1 MKIICKY
8 EISSESVITPKEAIL
23 YIDGNLSE
31 KDSKNETENMKRA
44 TYLKVEKA
52 PTKRYDEYYK
62 DGKQITSQD
71 LMANNKTAPKQ
82 TRSSIYYTARC
93 WEKCWLWSYS
103 SVRTYYFD
111 TTAAFKRIVTAYC
124 NSTPIIR
131 QAFIFYSFQFIACME
146 RRLSYFIHSI
156 WNRYTCK

>member
-62 DGKQITSQD
+62 DGKQITSQG

-82 TRSSIYYTARC
+82 TRSC
-93 WEKCWLWSYS
+93 YS
-103 SVRTYYFD
+103 HCMVQKKIGYGVVVSPSEQI
-111 TTAAFKRIVTAYC
+111 IVTPLA
-124 NSTPIIR
+124 R
-131 QAFIFYSFQFIACME
+131 LDFIDEDDHCS
-146 RRLSYFIHSI
+146 LVPL
-156 WNRYTCK
+156 

>member
-31 KDSKNETENMKRA
+31 KDSKNETENIKRA

-52 PTKRYDEYYK
+52 PTKQYDEYYK

-71 LMANNKTAPKQ
+71 LMANKKPRQKNDAVLLFTLHGVGKKAGYGVVVLPLEQ
-82 TRSSIYYTARC
+82 I
-93 WEKCWLWSYS
+93 
-103 SVRTYYFD
+103 
-111 TTAAFKRIVTAYC
+111 IVTPLA
-124 NSTPIIR
+124 R
-131 QAFIFYSFQFIACME
+131 LDFIDEDDHCS
-146 RRLSYFIHSI
+146 LVPL
-156 WNRYTCK
+156 

>member
-8 EISSESVITPKEAIL
+8 EISSESGITPKEAIL

-82 TRSSIYYTARC
+82 TRSCYSHC
-93 WEKCWLWSYS
+93 MVWERLAIELLY
-103 SVRTYYFD
+103 
-111 TTAAFKRIVTAYC
+111 
-124 NSTPIIR
+124 R
-131 QAFIFYSFQFIACME
+131 QNILFWYHCRFQKEDCYG
-146 RRLSYFIHSI
+146 LL
-156 WNRYTCK
+156 

>member
-82 TRSSIYYTARC
+82 TRSC
-93 WEKCWLWSYS
+93 YS
-103 SVRTYYFD
+103 HCMVQKKIGYRVVVLPLEQI
-111 TTAAFKRIVTAYC
+111 IVTPLA
-124 NSTPIIR
+124 
-131 QAFIFYSFQFIACME
+131 
-146 RRLSYFIHSI
+146 RLDSI
-156 WNRYTCK
+156 DEDDHCSLVPL

>member
-31 KDSKNETENMKRA
+31 KDSKNETENMKKA

-52 PTKRYDEYYK
+52 PTKQYDEYYK

-71 LMANNKTAPKQ
+71 LIANKKPRLNRRSLLFIILHGVGKNAGYSVFVAPLEN
-82 TRSSIYYTARC
+82 I
-93 WEKCWLWSYS
+93 
-103 SVRTYYFD
+103 
-111 TTAAFKRIVTAYC
+111 IVTPLPL
-124 NSTPIIR
+124 SKGGLFDLIV
-131 QAFIFYSFQFIACME
+131 IFS
-146 RRLSYFIHSI
+146 HSASVPP
-156 WNRYTCK
+156 

>member
-1 MKIICKY
+1 MRKKQEYKYTVSGTTLILTEERKWDGSYVKIICKY

-31 KDSKNETENMKRA
+31 KDSKNETENIKRA

-71 LMANNKTAPKQ
+71 LMANKKAAPKQ
-82 TRSSIYYTARC
+82 TRSCYSHC
-93 WEKCWLWSYS
+93 MVWEKCWLWSYS
-103 SVRTYYFD
+103 SVRTD
-111 TTAAFKRIVTAYC
+111 YC
-124 NSTPIIR
+124 NFCSQDIIV
-131 QAFIFYSFQFIACME
+131 
-146 RRLSYFIHSI
+146 
-156 WNRYTCK
+156 

>member
-1 MKIICKY
+1 MSGTTLILTEERKWDGSYVKIICKY

-71 LMANNKTAPKQ
+71 LMANKKPRLNR
-82 TRSSIYYTARC
+82 RSLLFIILHGVGKNAGYGVIVASEQI
-93 WEKCWLWSYS
+93 
-103 SVRTYYFD
+103 
-111 TTAAFKRIVTAYC
+111 IVTPLA
-124 NSTPIIR
+124 
-131 QAFIFYSFQFIACME
+131 
-146 RRLSYFIHSI
+146 RLDSI
-156 WNRYTCK
+156 DEDDHCSLVPL

>member
-31 KDSKNETENMKRA
+31 KNSKNETENMKRA

-82 TRSSIYYTARC
+82 TRSCYSHC
-93 WEKCWLWSYS
+93 MVWERLAIELLYRQNILFWYHFCFQKEDCYGLLQFLSNHSTSLYILQFHL
-103 SVRTYYFD
+103 SV
-111 TTAAFKRIVTAYC
+111 YC
-124 NSTPIIR
+124 K
-131 QAFIFYSFQFIACME
+131 AGM
-146 RRLSYFIHSI
+146 RLHQLKL
-156 WNRYTCK
+156 N

>member
-1 MKIICKY
+1 MRKKQEYKYTVSGTTLILTEERKWDGSYVKIICKY

-71 LMANNKTAPKQ
+71 LMANKKPRLN
-82 TRSSIYYTARC
+82 RRGLLFIILRG
-93 WEKCWLWSYS
+93 
-103 SVRTYYFD
+103 VG
-111 TTAAFKRIVTAYC
+111 KRLAMELLYC
-124 NSTPIIR
+124 R
-131 QAFIFYSFQFIACME
+131 
-146 RRLSYFIHSI
+146 
-156 WNRYTCK
+156 

>member
-31 KDSKNETENMKRA
+31 KDFKNETENMKRA

-71 LMANNKTAPKQ
+71 LMTNKKAAPKQ
-82 TRSSIYYTARC
+82 TRSCYSHC
-93 WEKCWLWSYS
+93 MVWEKGWLQCFCST
-103 SVRTYYFD
+103 VRKYYCN
-111 TTAAFKRIVTAYC
+111 TTASFKRRIV
-124 NSTPIIR
+124 
-131 QAFIFYSFQFIACME
+131 
-146 RRLSYFIHSI
+146 
-156 WNRYTCK
+156 

>member
-31 KDSKNETENMKRA
+31 KDSKNETENIKRA

-52 PTKRYDEYYK
+52 PTKQYDEYYK

-82 TRSSIYYTARC
+82 TRSCYSHC
-93 WEKCWLWSYS
+93 MVWEKGWLWSYS
-103 SVRTYYFD
+103 SVRTD
-111 TTAAFKRIVTAYC
+111 YC
-124 NSTPIIR
+124 NIAQVITTGSNKFYSAPFSFSS
-131 QAFIFYSFQFIACME
+131 AVVYSFQTTTRLKCFIT
-146 RRLSYFIHSI
+146 
-156 WNRYTCK
+156 N

>member
-1 MKIICKY
+1 MSGTTLILTEEGERDGSYVKIICKY
-8 EISSESVITPKEAIL
+8 EISSESVITPKVAIL

-71 LMANNKTAPKQ
+71 LMANKKPRLN
-82 TRSSIYYTARC
+82 RRGLLFIILRG
-93 WEKCWLWSYS
+93 
-103 SVRTYYFD
+103 VG
-111 TTAAFKRIVTAYC
+111 KRLAMELLYC
-124 NSTPIIR
+124 R
-131 QAFIFYSFQFIACME
+131 
-146 RRLSYFIHSI
+146 
-156 WNRYTCK
+156 

>member
-1 MKIICKY
+1 MSGTTLILTEEGERDGSYVKIICKY
-8 EISSESVITPKEAIL
+8 EISSESVITPKKAIL

-71 LMANNKTAPKQ
+71 LMANKKPRLNRRGLVIHIAWCGKD
-82 TRSSIYYTARC
+82 
-93 WEKCWLWSYS
+93 WL
-103 SVRTYYFD
+103 
-111 TTAAFKRIVTAYC
+111 
-124 NSTPIIR
+124 
-131 QAFIFYSFQFIACME
+131 
-146 RRLSYFIHSI
+146 
-156 WNRYTCK
+156 

>member
-82 TRSSIYYTARC
+82 TRSSIYYIAWC
-93 WEKCWLWSYS
+93 GKKAGYGVVVLPLEQI
-103 SVRTYYFD
+103 
-111 TTAAFKRIVTAYC
+111 IVTPLA
-124 NSTPIIR
+124 
-131 QAFIFYSFQFIACME
+131 
-146 RRLSYFIHSI
+146 RLDSI
-156 WNRYTCK
+156 DEDDHCSLVPL

>member
-31 KDSKNETENMKRA
+31 KDSKNETENIKRA

-52 PTKRYDEYYK
+52 PTKQYDEYYK

-71 LMANNKTAPKQ
+71 LMANKKAAPKQ
-82 TRSSIYYTARC
+82 TRSCYSHC
-93 WEKCWLWSYS
+93 MVWERLAIELLY
-103 SVRTYYFD
+103 
-111 TTAAFKRIVTAYC
+111 
-124 NSTPIIR
+124 R
-131 QAFIFYSFQFIACME
+131 QNILF
-146 RRLSYFIHSI
+146 
-156 WNRYTCK
+156 

>member
-31 KDSKNETENMKRA
+31 KDSKNETENMKKA

-52 PTKRYDEYYK
+52 PTKQYDEYYK

-71 LMANNKTAPKQ
+71 LIANKKPRLNR
-82 TRSSIYYTARC
+82 RSLLFIILRG
-93 WEKCWLWSYS
+93 
-103 SVRTYYFD
+103 VG
-111 TTAAFKRIVTAYC
+111 KRLATV
-124 NSTPIIR
+124 
-131 QAFIFYSFQFIACME
+131 F
-146 RRLSYFIHSI
+146 L
-156 WNRYTCK
+156 

>member
-44 TYLKVEKA
+44 TYLKAEKA

-82 TRSSIYYTARC
+82 TRSCYSHC
-93 WEKCWLWSYS
+93 MVWERL
-103 SVRTYYFD
+103 
-111 TTAAFKRIVTAYC
+111 AIELLYC
-124 NSTPIIR
+124 QNIL
-131 QAFIFYSFQFIACME
+131 F
-146 RRLSYFIHSI
+146 
-156 WNRYTCK
+156 

>member
-8 EISSESVITPKEAIL
+8 EISSESVITPKVAIL

-71 LMANNKTAPKQ
+71 LMANKKAAPKQ
-82 TRSSIYYTARC
+82 TRSCYSHC
-93 WEKCWLWSYS
+93 MVWEKCWLWSYS
-103 SVRTYYFD
+103 SVRTD
-111 TTAAFKRIVTAYC
+111 YC
-124 NSTPIIR
+124 NIAQVITTGSNKFYSAPFSFSS
-131 QAFIFYSFQFIACME
+131 AVVYSFQTTTRLKCFIT
-146 RRLSYFIHSI
+146 
-156 WNRYTCK
+156 N

>member
-71 LMANNKTAPKQ
+71 LMANKKPRLNR
-82 TRSSIYYTARC
+82 RSLVIHIAWCRKRLAIELLYCQNILFGYHCRFQKEDYCYCLLQFLSNHSTSLYI
-93 WEKCWLWSYS
+93 LQFHL
-103 SVRTYYFD
+103 SVYRK
-111 TTAAFKRIVTAYC
+111 AG
-124 NSTPIIR
+124 
-131 QAFIFYSFQFIACME
+131 M
-146 RRLSYFIHSI
+146 RL
-156 WNRYTCK
+156 NQLKLN

>member
-44 TYLKVEKA
+44 TYLKVEKT

-71 LMANNKTAPKQ
+71 LMTNNKTAPKQ

-103 SVRTYYFD
+103 SVRTD
-111 TTAAFKRIVTAYC
+111 YC
-124 NSTPIIR
+124 NIAQVITTGSNKFYSAPFSFSS
-131 QAFIFYSFQFIACME
+131 AVVYSFQTTTRLKCFIT
-146 RRLSYFIHSI
+146 
-156 WNRYTCK
+156 N

>member
-82 TRSSIYYTARC
+82 TQSSIYYTARVGKNAGYGVIVAS
-93 WEKCWLWSYS
+93 EQI
-103 SVRTYYFD
+103 
-111 TTAAFKRIVTAYC
+111 IVTLLRSLLLDPT
-124 NSTPIIR
+124 N
-131 QAFIFYSFQFIACME
+131 FIPP
-146 RRLSYFIHSI
+146 HSALVPP
-156 WNRYTCK
+156 

>member
-31 KDSKNETENMKRA
+31 KDSKNETENMKKA

-52 PTKRYDEYYK
+52 PTKQYDEYYK

-71 LMANNKTAPKQ
+71 LMANKKPRLN
-82 TRSSIYYTARC
+82 RRGLLFIILRG
-93 WEKCWLWSYS
+93 
-103 SVRTYYFD
+103 VG
-111 TTAAFKRIVTAYC
+111 KRLAMELLYC
-124 NSTPIIR
+124 R
-131 QAFIFYSFQFIACME
+131 
-146 RRLSYFIHSI
+146 
-156 WNRYTCK
+156 

>member
-82 TRSSIYYTARC
+82 TQSSIYYTARC

-103 SVRTYYFD
+103 SVRTDYLG
-111 TTAAFKRIVTAYC
+111 TTFAFKRRIVTVYC
-124 NSTPIIR
+124 NSSPIIR
-131 QAFIFYSFQFIACME
+131 RAFIFYSSTFQFIAKLECACT
-146 RRLSYFIHSI
+146 
-156 WNRYTCK
+156 N